1 MVPSI
6 RAGTVGV
13 GRLGREHVRVLAHL
27 PGVTLSGVYDKNP
40 QKGESEAQPYGVHQ
54 AASLEDLIDSCDLI
68 TVVTTTRSHFEV
80 ARQIVDAGVA
90 CFVEKPICATSAEA
104 ESLVDLART
113 RGVPLGVGH
122 IERYNPAYTSFRRDA
137 VTPRFIEAHRLAP
150 FVSRGADVAVV
161 FDLMIH
167 DIDLVLH
174 LVGQEPRDVRAAG
187 AAVVSND
194 LDLCNARLEF
204 DGAVANLTASRISP
218 TTRRRFRVFS
228 ESTYSVLDLREKSLE
243 RYRLFGSREDM
254 ERAGVEGSTLPL
266 GERGHVVAM
275 EKVAPAGGEMLHDEL
290 FDFVK
295 AVASGHPP
303 PVTGEDGLRAL
314 RVAEQVHERA
324 HELLRSVRP
333 S

>member
-1 MVPSI
+1 MAPSI

-27 PGVTLSGVYDKNP
+27 PGVTLAGVYDKHP
-40 QKGESEAQPYGVHQ
+40 EKGESEGQPYGVHQ
-54 AASLEDLIDSCDLI
+54 AATLDDLIGSCDLI
-68 TVVTTTRSHFEV
+68 SVVTTTRSHFEV
-80 ARQIVDAGVA
+80 ARRIVEAGVA

-104 ESLVDLART
+104 EQLVDLART

-122 IERYNPAYTSFRRDA
+122 IERYNPAYLAFRQKA

-174 LVGQEPRDVRAAG
+174 LVGQEPRDIRAAG

-218 TTRRRFRVFS
+218 ATRRRFRVFS
-228 ESTYSVLDLREKSLE
+228 ESTYSVMDLREKTLERFRLFDSRESLE
-243 RYRLFGSREDM
+243 R
-254 ERAGVEGSTLPL
+254 AGAEGSTLPL
-266 GERGHVVAM
+266 GERGHVVSM
-275 EKVAPAGGEMLHDEL
+275 EKVAPSGGEMLHDEL
-290 FDFVK
+290 SDFVK
-295 AVASGHPP
+295 AVAAGRTP

-314 RVAEQVHERA
+314 RVAELVHERA
-324 HELLRSVRP
+324 HELLRSVQP

>member
-1 MVPSI
+1 MVASL

-27 PGVTLSGVYDKNP
+27 PGVKLAGVYDKHP
-40 QKGESEAQPYGVHQ
+40 ERGHSVGQPYGVPQ
-54 AASLEDLIDSCDLI
+54 AESLDQLIGSCDLI
-68 TVVTTTRSHFEV
+68 TVATTTRSHFEV
-80 ARQIVDAGVA
+80 ASRIVAAGVA
-90 CFVEKPICATSAEA
+90 CFVEKPICATAAEA
-104 ESLVDLART
+104 QALVEMARAHS
-113 RGVPLGVGH
+113 VPLGVGH
-122 IERYNPAYTSFRRDA
+122 IERYNPAYVAFRKEA
-137 VTPRFIEAHRLAP
+137 VVPRFIEAHRLAP
-150 FVSRGADVAVV
+150 FVERGADVAVV

-218 TTRRRFRVFS
+218 ATRRRFRIFS
-228 ESTYSVLDLREKSLE
+228 ESTYSVLDLKEKSLE
-243 RYRLFGSREDM
+243 RFRLFASQAEL
-254 ERAGVEGSTLPL
+254 ERAGAEGSTLPL

-275 EKVAPAGGEMLHDEL
+275 EKVAPTGGEMLYDEL
-290 FDFVK
+290 AAFVA
-295 AVASGHPP
+295 AVASGDTP
-303 PVTGEDGLRAL
+303 PVTGEDGFRAL
-314 RVAEQVHERA
+314 RVAEQVHQRA

-333 S
+333 A

>member
-1 MVPSI
+1 MVPRI

-27 PGVTLSGVYDKNP
+27 PGVTLAGVFDKHP
-40 QKGESEAQPYGVHQ
+40 ERGESEGQPYGVHQ
-54 AASLEDLIDSCDLI
+54 AESLDDLIARCDVI
-68 TVVTTTRSHFEV
+68 SVVTSTRSHFEV
-80 ARQIVDAGVA
+80 ARRIVEAGVA
-90 CFVEKPICATSAEA
+90 CFVEKPICATAAEA
-104 ESLVDLART
+104 QTLVDLARQ

-122 IERYNPAYTSFRRDA
+122 IERYNPAYVAFRREP
-137 VTPRFIEAHRLAP
+137 VKPRFIEAHRLAP

-174 LVGQEPRDVRAAG
+174 LVGQAPRDVRAAG

-218 TTRRRFRVFS
+218 AVRRRFRVFS

-243 RYRLFGSREDM
+243 RYTLFDSRADLQ
-254 ERAGVEGSTLPL
+254 RAGVEGSALPL
-266 GERGHVVAM
+266 GEAGHVVAM
-275 EKVAPAGGEMLHDEL
+275 EKIAPQGGEMLHDEL
-290 FDFVK
+290 AAFVS
-295 AVASGHPP
+295 AVQSGSTP
-303 PVTGEDGLRAL
+303 PVTGEDGLLAL

-324 HELLRSVRP
+324 HELLRTVRP